1 MTSPVVVEVGPT
13 QGPTFAGGRK
23 SRSSRGS
30 LTRQKQRIGFFATLP
45 AFIVVASLLFYPIG
59 YAIWISFL
67 KTDGVTSKFI
77 GFKNYVD
84 IFAAPLV
91 HQVFVTNL
99 KFLVA
104 IPVVIFAGL
113 FTAVLLYQEVWGWRF
128 FRIVFFLPSVLS
140 ASVIG
145 LMFRSAFT
153 LNGPINTALISLG
166 LTPINFF
173 ARANMAILVVVL
185 ALIWAGFGYAMM
197 ILLSG
202 LMTIDSDLF
211 AAAEVDGAGWWQR
224 FWYIIIPSIRQQL
237 AFVSIINTLYTFTS
251 LFGFIFV
258 MTAGGPLYSTTTLDY
273 LVYQKAFSAY
283 DMGQGSALAIII
295 FGVIATLTVAQSKY
309 LRNDDGR

>member
-1 MTSPVVVEVGPT
+1 MASPAVATVDPSQGSTVV
-13 QGPTFAGGRK
+13 GRW
-23 SRSSRGS
+23 RGKTPKRS
-30 LTRQKQRIGFFATLP
+30 LTRQRQRIGLFAALP
-45 AFIVVASLLFYPIG
+45 AFIVVVSLLFYPIG

-84 IFAAPLV
+84 IVAAPLV
-91 HQVFVTNL
+91 HEVFLTNL

-104 IPVVIFAGL
+104 IPIVIFMGT
-113 FTAVLLYQEVWGWRF
+113 FTAVLLYQEVFGWRF
-128 FRIVFFLPSVLS
+128 FRIIFFLPSVLS

-153 LNGPINTALISLG
+153 LNGPINSALIKLG
-166 LTPINFF
+166 FEPINFF
-173 ARANMAILVVVL
+173 AQANLAIMVVVL

-202 LMTIDSDLF
+202 LMSIDTDLF
-211 AAAEVDGAGWWQR
+211 LAAEMDGAGWWQR
-224 FWYIIIPSIRQQL
+224 LWYIIIPSIKQQL

-273 LVYQKAFSAY
+273 LVYQKAFSTN
-283 DMGQGSALAIII
+283 DMGQGSALAIMV
-295 FGVIATLTVAQSKY
+295 FSVIALLTITQSKY
-309 LRNDDGR
+309 LKNDDGK

>member
-1 MTSPVVVEVGPT
+1 MTSPAVAKAGPGK
-13 QGPTFAGGRK
+13 GPAFAGGRK
-23 SRSSRGS
+23 GKASRGS
-30 LTRQKQRIGFFATLP
+30 LTRQKQRIGLFAALP

-59 YAIWISFL
+59 YAVWISFL

-104 IPVVIFAGL
+104 IPVVIFLGL

-128 FRIVFFLPSVLS
+128 FRIIFFLPSVLS
-140 ASVIG
+140 TSVIG

-153 LNGPINTALISLG
+153 LNGPINSALISLG

-173 ARANMAILVVVL
+173 ARANLAIFVVVL

-224 FWYIIIPSIRQQL
+224 FWYIIIPNIRQQL

-273 LVYQKAFSAY
+273 LVYQKAFSAF
-283 DMGQGSALAIII
+283 DMGQGSALAIVI
-295 FGVIATLTVAQSKY
+295 FGVISVLTIAQSKY
-309 LRNDDGR
+309 LKNDDGR

>member
-1 MTSPVVVEVGPT
+1 MTSPAVVGVGPT
-13 QGPTFAGGRK
+13 KGPTFAGGRK
-23 SRSSRGS
+23 SRPSRGS
-30 LTRQKQRIGFFATLP
+30 LTRQKQRIGLFATLP

-91 HQVFVTNL
+91 HQVFITNL
-99 KFLVA
+99 KFLIA

-153 LNGPINTALISLG
+153 LNGPINSALISLG

-173 ARANMAILVVVL
+173 ASANMAILVVVL

-202 LMTIDSDLF
+202 LMAIDTDLF

-237 AFVSIINTLYTFTS
+237 AFVIIINTLYTFTS